1 VDGLVNTD
9 FGGELFDS
17 KVFAVTFV
25 FSFVEG
31 FQSFLSSYLYLFL
44 SRMGYTTAEMSLSF
58 MMLGFLF
65 YIFNPILFFI
75 VLYLMCGGKV
85 LPRIASI
92 LISLIFGSLLGFW
105 LGCLC
110 SAPVLE
116 SQFTETASGTLLNI
130 AVGLPFIPFG
140 KMIFGFAVLMFSE
153 MDSNWK
159 AVLPMEKLQSRRPFS
174 VLVLSALYVIVGLL
188 NTFALPISVLY
199 PFLLEFSLEK
209 WLLLVVFVSTFVLG
223 IVGQLLVAYGL
234 YHGKKWG
241 WVPALISSAS
251 SLLVQITLLLIA
263 LVFGGF
269 KEAPWI
275 IPGSLIGLV
284 ISLMV
289 LFYLLSLETRK
300 YFGFVNP
307 PQPSTED

>member
-1 VDGLVNTD
+1 MVNTD

-251 SLLVQITLLLIA
+251 GLLVQITLLLIA

>member
-251 SLLVQITLLLIA
+251 GLLVQITLLLIA

>member
-1 VDGLVNTD
+1 MDGLVNTD

-153 MDSNWK
+153 MNSNWK
-159 AVLPMEKLQSRRPFS
+159 AVLPMEKLQSRRPFG

-251 SLLVQITLLLIA
+251 GLLVQITLLLIA

-284 ISLMV
+284 ISLIV

>member
-1 VDGLVNTD
+1 
-9 FGGELFDS
+9 
-17 KVFAVTFV
+17 
-25 FSFVEG
+25 
-31 FQSFLSSYLYLFL
+31 
-44 SRMGYTTAEMSLSF
+44 
-58 MMLGFLF
+58 
-65 YIFNPILFFI
+65 
-75 VLYLMCGGKV
+75 
-85 LPRIASI
+85 
-92 LISLIFGSLLGFW
+92 
-105 LGCLC
+105 
-110 SAPVLE
+110 VLE

-251 SLLVQITLLLIA
+251 GLLVQITLLLIA